1 MAKTD
6 SAEKGWGNFGFL
18 FFSVFL
24 TNSGN
29 IALVMVSID
38 VKFNYPPVGVQS
50 KAK

>member
-29 IALVMVSID
+29 IALVMVSIY